1 LFETLPT
8 SRRERGPRT
17 ERHDRSGHFEFRN
30 SNFEF
35 IPRPPGVMGELRG
48 KFEIRNSKSAISPFR
63 RRSMITLRE
72 LWRTYHVGDSDV
84 HALRDVTLEIGRGDY
99 LAVMGPSGSGKSTL
113 LNILGCLDRPTS
125 GSYAFA
131 GRDVGLLS
139 DSERTRLRQS
149 EIGFVFQFFHLLP
162 RLTAQG
168 NVELPMLFAGVSRAE
183 RRERAARALE
193 AVGLSDRVHH
203 RPDQLSGGQRQ
214 RVAIARAVVM
224 EPGLLLADEPTG
236 NLDRAAAVEV
246 MELLGTMNAD
256 GQTVVLVTHDPEV
269 GSRARSA
276 VRMDDGAIVE
286 RR

>member
-1 LFETLPT
+1 M
-8 SRRERGPRT
+8 
-17 ERHDRSGHFEFRN
+17 
-30 SNFEF
+30 
-35 IPRPPGVMGELRG
+35 IALRD
-48 KFEIRNSKSAISPFR
+48 
-63 RRSMITLRE
+63 

-84 HALRDVTLEIGRGDY
+84 HAMRDVTLEIAKGDY

-125 GSYAFA
+125 GSYSYN
-131 GRDVGLLS
+131 GREVGSMS
-139 DSERTRLRQS
+139 DADRTRLRQT

-183 RRERAARALE
+183 RRQRAARSLE
-193 AVGLSDRVHH
+193 AVGLTDRVHH

-236 NLDRAAAVEV
+236 NLDRAAAIEV
-246 MELLGTMNAD
+246 MELLDAMNAD

-269 GSRARSA
+269 GARARSA
-276 VRMDDGAIVE
+276 VRMDDGEIVE

>member
-1 LFETLPT
+1 MGGNSKFKIQNSKFE
-8 SRRERGPRT
+8 RT
-17 ERHDRSGHFEFRN
+17 RSG
-30 SNFEF
+30 S
-35 IPRPPGVMGELRG
+35 IAVIELRD
-48 KFEIRNSKSAISPFR
+48 
-63 RRSMITLRE
+63 
-72 LWRTYHVGDSDV
+72 LWRTYHVGDADV
-84 HALRDVTLEIGRGDY
+84 HALRDVSIDISEGDY

-125 GSYAFA
+125 GRYTFD
-131 GRDVGLLS
+131 GRDVSSLS
-139 DSERTRLRQS
+139 DGERTRLRQS
-149 EIGFVFQFFHLLP
+149 QIGFVFQFFHLLP

-168 NVELPMLFAGVSRAE
+168 NVELPMLFAGVARSDRRQRAE
-183 RRERAARALE
+183 HALE

-224 EPGLLLADEPTG
+224 RPELLLADEPTG

-246 MELLGTMNAD
+246 MGLLGAMNEA

-269 GSRARSA
+269 GSRARTA

>member
-1 LFETLPT
+1 M
-8 SRRERGPRT
+8 
-17 ERHDRSGHFEFRN
+17 
-30 SNFEF
+30 
-35 IPRPPGVMGELRG
+35 IALRD
-48 KFEIRNSKSAISPFR
+48 
-63 RRSMITLRE
+63 
-72 LWRTYHVGDSDV
+72 LWRTYQVGDSEV
-84 HALRDVTLEIGRGDY
+84 HALRDVSLEISRGDY

-113 LNILGCLDRPTS
+113 LNILGCLDRPS
-125 GSYAFA
+125 A
-131 GRDVGLLS
+131 GEYSFDSRDVASLS
-139 DSERTRLRQS
+139 DSERTQLRQS

-168 NVELPMLFAGVSRAE
+168 NVELPMLFAGVSRPE

-193 AVGLSDRVHH
+193 SVGLSDRVHH

-224 EPGLLLADEPTG
+224 DPGLLLADEPTG
-236 NLDRAAAVEV
+236 NLDRAAAAEV
-246 MELLGTMNAD
+246 MELLGKMNEA

-276 VRMDDGAIVE
+276 VRMDDGEIVE

>member
-1 LFETLPT
+1 MIAL
-8 SRRERGPRT
+8 
-17 ERHDRSGHFEFRN
+17 HD
-30 SNFEF
+30 
-35 IPRPPGVMGELRG
+35 
-48 KFEIRNSKSAISPFR
+48 
-63 RRSMITLRE
+63 

-84 HALRDVTLEIGRGDY
+84 HALRDVTLEISKGDY

-125 GSYAFA
+125 GSYNFN
-131 GRDVGLLS
+131 GRDVGKIS
-139 DSERTRLRQS
+139 DADRTKLRQT

-168 NVELPMLFAGVSRAE
+168 NVELPMLFAGVPRAE
-183 RRERAARALE
+183 RHRRALDALD
-193 AVGLSDRVHH
+193 AVGLTDRIHH

-224 EPGLLLADEPTG
+224 APGLVLADEPTG
-236 NLDRAAAVEV
+236 NLDRAAAGEV
-246 MELLGTMNAD
+246 MELLDAMNAD

-269 GSRARSA
+269 GARARSA
-276 VRMDDGAIVE
+276 VRMDDGEIVE

>member
-1 LFETLPT
+1 M
-8 SRRERGPRT
+8 SREM
-17 ERHDRSGHFEFRN
+17 
-30 SNFEF
+30 
-35 IPRPPGVMGELRG
+35 IVLRD
-48 KFEIRNSKSAISPFR
+48 
-63 RRSMITLRE
+63 

-84 HALRDVTLEIGRGDY
+84 HALRDVTLEISKGDY

-125 GSYAFA
+125 GSYSYE
-131 GRDVGLLS
+131 GRDVGSLT
-139 DSERTRLRQS
+139 DAERTRLRQL

-168 NVELPMLFAGVSRAE
+168 NVELPMLFAGVARAE
-183 RRERAARALE
+183 RRQRASQALE

-224 EPGLLLADEPTG
+224 KPGLLLADEPTG

-246 MELLGTMNAD
+246 MELLGVMNND

-269 GSRARSA
+269 GSRARNA
-276 VRMDDGAIVE
+276 VRMDDGAIVGQ
-286 RR
+286 R

>member
-1 LFETLPT
+1 M
-8 SRRERGPRT
+8 
-17 ERHDRSGHFEFRN
+17 
-30 SNFEF
+30 
-35 IPRPPGVMGELRG
+35 IALRD
-48 KFEIRNSKSAISPFR
+48 
-63 RRSMITLRE
+63 

-84 HALRDVTLEIGRGDY
+84 HALRDVALEIGKGDY

-125 GSYAFA
+125 GSYTFN
-131 GRDVGLLS
+131 GRDVGEIS
-139 DSERTRLRQS
+139 DADRTKLRQT

-168 NVELPMLFAGVSRAE
+168 NVELPMLFAGVARAE
-183 RRERAARALE
+183 RRRRALDALN
-193 AVGLSDRVHH
+193 AVGLTDRVHH

-236 NLDRAAAVEV
+236 NLDRAAAAEV
-246 MELLGTMNAD
+246 MELLDAMNAD

-269 GSRARSA
+269 GARARNA